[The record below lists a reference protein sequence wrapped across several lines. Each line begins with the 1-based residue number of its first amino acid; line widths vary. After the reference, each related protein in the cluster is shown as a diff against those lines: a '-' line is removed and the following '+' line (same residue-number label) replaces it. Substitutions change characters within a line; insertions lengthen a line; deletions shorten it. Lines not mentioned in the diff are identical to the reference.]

1 MRRTLRLA
9 APLLAFVVLSS
20 LPARRAQAEEEEERG
35 RYGTL
40 WLGPRLGPG
49 LGIRGPRGAYAVG
62 LQLGYRTPYYFYY
75 NLEVGF
81 LHLLPRTITVPD
93 TVETATDGTETTIVP
108 EHDVTVTGL
117 YGIPITLEIGLR
129 LDLSRVTLRAGVA
142 FGAMVSIQTIESEG
156 TDDSETIASF
166 CFRPD
171 LGVDVS
177 VAGGA
182 GMVMIDLMYLWQDAA
197 FDQTGDDRT
206 VDTVLLTVG
215 YAFRLL
221 G

>member
-1 MRRTLRLA
+1 MRHALRLA
-9 APLLAFVVLSS
+9 APLLALVLLS
-20 LPARRAQAEEEEERG
+20 LVPARPAQAEEEAGEG

-49 LGIRGPRGAYAVG
+49 LGIRGPRGGYAVG

-81 LHLLPRTITVPD
+81 LHLLPRTIAVPA
-93 TVETATDGTETTIVP
+93 TVETATDGTETTIAP
-108 EHDVTVTGL
+108 AHDVAVKGL
-117 YGIPITLEIGLR
+117 YGIPMTLEIGLR
-129 LDLSRVTLRAGVA
+129 LDLDRVTLRAGVA
-142 FGAMVSIQTIESEG
+142 FGAMVSIQTVESEG
-156 TDDSETIASF
+156 TDETETIASF
-166 CFRPD
+166 CFRPAI
-171 LGVDVS
+171 GVDVA
-177 VAGGA
+177 VGRGA
-182 GMVMIDLMYLWQDAA
+182 GLVMIDVMYLWQDAA
-197 FDQTGDDRT
+197 FEQTGDDHT

>member
-1 MRRTLRLA
+1 MRHALRLA
-9 APLLAFVVLSS
+9 TPLLAFVLLSL
-20 LPARRAQAEEEEERG
+20 LPARPAQAEEETHG
-35 RYGTL
+35 RYGSL

-49 LGIRGPRGAYAVG
+49 VGIRGPRGAYAVG
-62 LQLGYRTPYYFYY
+62 LQLGYRTPYFFYY

-81 LHLLPRTITVPD
+81 LHQLPRTITVPASF
-93 TVETATDGTETTIVP
+93 ETAVDGTEVTIVP

-117 YGIPITLEIGLR
+117 YGIPMTLEIGLR
-129 LDLSRVTLRAGVA
+129 LDLHRVTLRAGVA
-142 FGAMVSIQTIESEG
+142 FGAMVSIETIESEG

-171 LGVDVS
+171 IGVDVA

-182 GMVMIDLMYLWQDAA
+182 GLVMIDVMYLWQDAA
-197 FDQTGDDRT
+197 FEQTGDDHT

-221 G
+221 D

>member
-1 MRRTLRLA
+1 MRRSLRFA
-9 APLLAFVVLSS
+9 IPLLAFVALSL
-20 LPARRAQAEEEEERG
+20 LPARPVQAEEEAHG
-35 RYGTL
+35 RYGSL

-49 LGIRGPRGAYAVG
+49 LGIRGPRGGYAVG
-62 LQLGYRTPYYFYY
+62 LQVGYRTPYYFYY

-81 LHLLPRTITVPD
+81 LHLLPRTITVAD
-93 TVETATDGTETTIVP
+93 SFETATDGTETTIVP
-108 EHDVTVTGL
+108 EHDVTVKGL

-129 LDLSRVTLRAGVA
+129 LDLRGVTLRAGVA
-142 FGAMVSIQTIESEG
+142 FGAMISIETMESEG
-156 TDDSETIASF
+156 TDETERIASF

-171 LGVDVS
+171 LGVDVA
-177 VAGGA
+177 VRGGA
-182 GMVMIDLMYLWQDAA
+182 GLVMIDVMYLWQDAA
-197 FDQTGDDRT
+197 FAQTGDDRT